1 MQKSNVTHVT
11 SFSVQFAIPITT
23 PYLQSILRVRR
34 AKIQARKKFHQKSK
48 KQNVKRKKKM
58 NLSNFGIVQIIGAII
73 L

>member
-23 PYLQSILRVRR
+23 PYLQSILHVRR
-34 AKIQARKKFHQKSK
+34 AKIQVRKKFHQKSK
-48 KQNVKRKKKM
+48 KQNAKRKKKM